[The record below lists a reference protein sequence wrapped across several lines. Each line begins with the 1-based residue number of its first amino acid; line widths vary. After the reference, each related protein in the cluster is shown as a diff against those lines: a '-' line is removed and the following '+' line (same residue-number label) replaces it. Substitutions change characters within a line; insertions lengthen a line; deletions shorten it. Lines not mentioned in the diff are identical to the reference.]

1 MKKEISEAE
10 KNERAATELKELPF
24 AVRVA
29 MVKKEVTEAIIG
41 HNLPACVI
49 EPILANIY
57 NQVAEAAA
65 KELAAEMAAIKKE
78 EG

>member
-1 MKKEISEAE
+1 MNKKIKETE
-10 KNERAATELKELPF
+10 KTEQKIIQKPF

-29 MVKKEVTEAIIG
+29 EFKNDVTRAVVG
-41 HNLPACVI
+41 HELPPCVI

-65 KELAAEMAAIKKE
+65 KELAAQLESIKKE

>member
-1 MKKEISEAE
+1 MKEEIKKAE
-10 KNERAATELKELPF
+10 KVEQKIVENPF

-29 MVKKEVTEAIIG
+29 EFKQEVIEAIMG
-41 HNLPACVI
+41 HNLPPCVI

-57 NQVAEAAA
+57 NQVAAAA
-65 KELAAEMAAIKKE
+65 EKQLEAELAAIKKE

>member
-1 MKKEISEAE
+1 MNKEINETEKKEQKIIQ
-10 KNERAATELKELPF
+10 KPF

-29 MVKKEVTEAIIG
+29 EFKDDVTRAVVG
-41 HNLPACVI
+41 HELPPCVI

-57 NQVAEAAA
+57 NQVAVAAQ
-65 KELAAEMAAIKKE
+65 KELVTQFEAMKKE